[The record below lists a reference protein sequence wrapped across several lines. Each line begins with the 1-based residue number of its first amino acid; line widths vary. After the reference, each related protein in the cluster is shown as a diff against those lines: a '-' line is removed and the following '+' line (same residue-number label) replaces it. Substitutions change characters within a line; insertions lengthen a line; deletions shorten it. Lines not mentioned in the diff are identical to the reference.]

1 MAWRELMANA
11 TICNFWKTI
20 LECHIVVVRVPCGAD
35 SSVIKLAETKDLSLT
50 KKSRINLMSPVA
62 HIKCEYH
69 TTQRVKL
76 LVPRDVRMLRCRG
89 FEGRPAEKSNS
100 EDGKPLIRGCS
111 ITMDI
116 FGDGQ
121 WARRYSDVDGG
132 STTWHIFVSPR
143 QSELLVPG
151 LLVSIFDLLFCF
163 YCWRQKLTFGSDLKA
178 KVLLPV
184 VLSLLPVFIP
194 VLTARH
200 TASYLCRRITAKYAF
215 LATVSTVLWLIFP
228 LLPTSYSKN
237 EKPDIIPAYLE
248 WIWPYTVSSLN
259 SIRTIV
265 IFVISLCFVFFVI
278 SCISGTSCFACL
290 TFVIKKSIMRLWN
303 ALLIIK
309 LRRLLARVFIKFESF
324 LDEPIAF
331 DNPSSSEDNR

>member
-11 TICNFWKTI
+11 TTRNSWKTI
-20 LECHIVVVRVPCGAD
+20 LECHIVVVRMPCGAD

-76 LVPRDVRMLRCRG
+76 LVPRDVRILRCRG

-121 WARRYSDVDGG
+121 WTRRYSDVDGG

-143 QSELLVPG
+143 QSELLVP
-151 LLVSIFDLLFCF
+151 
-163 YCWRQKLTFGSDLKA
+163 
-178 KVLLPV
+178 
-184 VLSLLPVFIP
+184 
-194 VLTARH
+194 
-200 TASYLCRRITAKYAF
+200 
-215 LATVSTVLWLIFP
+215 
-228 LLPTSYSKN
+228 
-237 EKPDIIPAYLE
+237 
-248 WIWPYTVSSLN
+248 
-259 SIRTIV
+259 
-265 IFVISLCFVFFVI
+265 
-278 SCISGTSCFACL
+278 
-290 TFVIKKSIMRLWN
+290 
-303 ALLIIK
+303 
-309 LRRLLARVFIKFESF
+309 
-324 LDEPIAF
+324 
-331 DNPSSSEDNR
+331 

>member
-11 TICNFWKTI
+11 TTRNFWKTI
-20 LECHIVVVRVPCGAD
+20 LECHIVVVRMPCGAD

-76 LVPRDVRMLRCRG
+76 LVPRNVRILRCRG
-89 FEGRPAEKSNS
+89 LEGRPAEKSNS

-151 LLVSIFDLLFCF
+151 LLVSIFALLFCF
-163 YCWRQKLTFGSDLKA
+163 YCWRQKLTFGSDLTA

-184 VLSLLPVFIP
+184 VLALLPVF
-194 VLTARH
+194 
-200 TASYLCRRITAKYAF
+200 
-215 LATVSTVLWLIFP
+215 
-228 LLPTSYSKN
+228 
-237 EKPDIIPAYLE
+237 IPAYLE

-309 LRRLLARVFIKFESF
+309 LRRLLARVFIKFGSF